1 MVVREEGRVRCLII
15 GMRNPRRE
23 FNGFQFLGM
32 LLFDFMDSKGILQI
46 EPELLRSSEILCQTR
61 SHLRSDIAF
70 FSHDLIDGGSRDMQ
84 LNRQP
89 VRRDAHRLQELFT
102 KNLSRMNYPIANFRL
117 ATLRKFEGGIP
128 WLLPVSQDSFVLAP
142 CSPPTVLIT
151 EKNLTGTLIMSS
163 VNS

>member
-32 LLFDFMDSKGILQI
+32 LLFDFMDSKGILQMSQNCSEVSKYFAKRAAI
-46 EPELLRSSEILCQTR
+46 SGVTLRFPCTI
-61 SHLRSDIAF
+61 SD
-70 FSHDLIDGGSRDMQ
+70 GRSRDMQ

-151 EKNLTGTLIMSS
+151 ERVRPGTLIMSS